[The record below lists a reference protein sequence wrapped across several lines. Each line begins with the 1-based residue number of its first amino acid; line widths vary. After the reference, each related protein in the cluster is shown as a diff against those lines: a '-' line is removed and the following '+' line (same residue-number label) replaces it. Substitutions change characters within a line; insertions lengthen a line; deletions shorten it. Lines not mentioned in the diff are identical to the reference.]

1 MGGLRSRCNLLGHKG
16 ELNMEKIYTVKTY
29 DKGTDT
35 RTSSTFKTYEAALKY
50 IDIYAKL
57 GFEVFLETRERK
69 AGEC

>member
-1 MGGLRSRCNLLGHKG
+1 
-16 ELNMEKIYTVKTY
+16 MEKIYTVKTY

-35 RTSSTFKTYEAALKY
+35 RTSATFKTYEAALKH
-50 IDIYAKL
+50 IDIYKQL